1 MWNTQSQC
9 YQRKRLNPG
18 EQSTPSCLYGSKI
31 GDQNNRAESYIYL
44 YDKESHWC
52 GSLLLLCLNLSWSL
66 HTIVYTV
73 CCVSDSF
80 SFVIVYVLYTSIK
93 RWLAV
98 YTDLFQLLLGIGIIR
113 QHALHPT
120 RFCTVFIFFFN
131 SPVSPFIWMPTQ
143 TCVLVCPRV
152 CCAWKNRGLSFLD
165 RPFLMFVHK
174 PKKKQNKNTFLHS
187 YVMQDN
193 IQIKSRQLL

>member
-9 YQRKRLNPG
+9 YQRKRLNLG

-31 GDQNNRAESYIYL
+31 GDQNNRAESYIYE
-44 YDKESHWC
+44 YTTK
-52 GSLLLLCLNLSWSL
+52 SLIDAEAFC
-66 HTIVYTV
+66 
-73 CCVSDSF
+73 CCVSTFRGVCTQLYIQFAVFLILLLSLSF
-80 SFVIVYVLYTSIK
+80 MYYIPLSKGGSL
-93 RWLAV
+93 

-152 CCAWKNRGLSFLD
+152 CCAWENRGLSFLD

-174 PKKKQNKNTFLHS
+174 PKKNKTKTHS
-187 YVMQDN
+187 CIVM
-193 IQIKSRQLL
+193 